1 MSRKKVLTAVL
12 SVAAVCGLTLA
23 LVLLSTPAPA
33 ASHAGYT
40 WKPGCHCGKPTTTTV
55 KKTTTTIKKTTTTVK
70 KTTTTVKRT
79 TTTVKKQTTTTTVA
93 PTTTSSETTTTTLAG
108 PGETVLDLTYLWG
121 APDTKENMDFARG
134 IVAGLALSG
143 GIQPPSDSG
152 PSGGSSRNGD
162 GGAGGVIATDD
173 AAASDS
179 GPVPSDGAEVQ
190 EAAAAAETSGM
201 EFAPPRY
208 YVSPVAIVFLLVYAI
223 SFVLY
228 KTKSIRVTTHRKI
241 WNVLLLAT
249 FLVTGMF
256 GLILAIGISV
266 DPPWLLPRSLLF
278 WHVETGVVMSF
289 ISFFHLGWHLR
300 YYLAVLTRRSRAHKE
315 PALESVPARVYAT
328 EGPAG

>member
-12 SVAAVCGLTLA
+12 SAVAVCGLTLA

-33 ASHAGYT
+33 VSHAGYAY
-40 WKPGCHCGKPTTTTV
+40 KPGCHCGKPTATTV
-55 KKTTTTIKKTTTTVK
+55 KKTTTTVK
-70 KTTTTVKRT
+70 KTTTTVK
-79 TTTVKKQTTTTTVA
+79 KKTTTTTAA

-121 APDTKENMDFARG
+121 APDTKENMDYAAG

-152 PSGGSSRNGD
+152 PSGGSSGDGD
-162 GGAGGVIATDD
+162 GGAVGLTVTGD
-173 AAASDS
+173 AAPSES
-179 GPVPSDGAEVQ
+179 GAAPSDGAEVQ
-190 EAAAAAETSGM
+190 DAAVAAETSGM
-201 EFAPPRY
+201 DIALPRY
-208 YVSPVAIVFLLVYAI
+208 YVSPVAIIFLLVYAI

-249 FLVTGMF
+249 FMVTAVF

-278 WHVETGVVMSF
+278 WHVETGVVMSL
-289 ISFFHLGWHLR
+289 ISFFHLGWHVR
-300 YYLAVLTRRSRAHKE
+300 YYLAVLTGKSRSRRE
-315 PALESVPARVYAT
+315 PALVPGSARAPLGARIAS
-328 EGPAG
+328 ERSLDRAGGPRG